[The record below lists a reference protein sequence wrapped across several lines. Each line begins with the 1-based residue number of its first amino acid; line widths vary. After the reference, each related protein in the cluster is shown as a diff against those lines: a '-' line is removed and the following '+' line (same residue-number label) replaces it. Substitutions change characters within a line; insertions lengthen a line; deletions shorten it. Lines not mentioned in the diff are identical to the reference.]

1 MCSIRSVKR
10 GGRVTGVRKNEEDDE
25 EEREKKWTTKLLV
38 SYDERSM
45 MDDFLGKAVC
55 FLNKFVY

>member
-1 MCSIRSVKR
+1 
-10 GGRVTGVRKNEEDDE
+10 VTGVRKNEEDDE